1 MPIDLSTEQKRAAVS
16 SNFKDLLTH
25 PGWKLFET
33 IVRENIEVVKELLL
47 KGAGEETLEEVK
59 RLRDKLA
66 VHEEIINTPTN
77 MIEKLKPSDEG
88 DIPND
93 DPFEE
98 VPKT

>member
-1 MPIDLSTEQKRAAVS
+1 
-16 SNFKDLLTH
+16 
-25 PGWKLFET
+25 
-33 IVRENIEVVKELLL
+33 
-47 KGAGEETLEEVK
+47 LEEVK